1 MRYVE
6 IAMGVILVI
15 IGVML
20 FSGVFELIAQQGQFF
35 WFDFGI

>member
-6 IAMGVILVI
+6 IVMGVILIVV
-15 IGVML
+15 GVML
-20 FSGVFELIAQQGQFF
+20 LTGAFSLIAQRTQFF

>member
-15 IGVML
+15 VGVML
-20 FSGVFELIAQQGQFF
+20 FSGIFELIAQRAQFF
-35 WFDFGI
+35 YFNFGL

>member
-15 IGVML
+15 VGVML
-20 FSGVFELIAQQGQFF
+20 FSGIFELIAQQGQFF
-35 WFDFGI
+35 WFDFGL